1 MSIVVIT
8 GATAGIGRATSRRF
22 AKQGASI
29 ALLARGFDGLAATA
43 REVESRG
50 GRALPIA
57 VDVADAEGLRASAE
71 LIESEL
77 GPVDIWINNA
87 MTTVFGP
94 VTQLSPWE
102 YRRVTDVTYHG
113 VVWGT
118 MAALAVMRPRNRGTI
133 VQVSALAHRAILW
146 QAAYCAANHA
156 VRAFNDSLRSE
167 LLEEHSSIHLASVQ
181 LPPIASR
188 WCESELDRA
197 GERVPRNLPPE
208 IAAEA
213 IHVGDAVLEM
223 RTQLGSR
230 TNEGPPAL
238 EVSLASD
245 RRVG

>member
-1 MSIVVIT
+1 VPIVVIT
-8 GATAGIGRATSRRF
+8 GATAGIGRATSWRF
-22 AKQGASI
+22 AEQGASI

-43 REVESRG
+43 REVVSRG

-87 MTTVFGP
+87 TTTVFGR
-94 VTQLSPWE
+94 VAQLSPWE

-133 VQVSALAHRAILW
+133 IQISSALAHRAMPL
-146 QAAYCAANHA
+146 QSAYCGAMHA
-156 VRAFNDSLRSE
+156 VRAFTDSLRSE
-167 LLEEHSSIHLASVQ
+167 LLEEHSSIHLTTVQ
-181 LPPIASR
+181 LPAS
-188 WCESELDRA
+188 
-197 GERVPRNLPPE
+197 VPRILQPE

-213 IHVGDAVLEM
+213 IYHAATHRRCEIYVGEDASARLPIRARAEIDAADPHDPWP
-223 RTQLGSR
+223 
-230 TNEGPPAL
+230 EGDQPS
-238 EVSLASD
+238 E
-245 RRVG
+245 

>member
-1 MSIVVIT
+1 MPIVVIT
-8 GATAGIGRATSRRF
+8 GATTGIGLATSLRF
-22 AKQGASI
+22 AEQGASI

-43 REVESRG
+43 RQVEGRG
-50 GRALPIA
+50 GRVLPIA

-94 VTQLSPWE
+94 VAQLSPWE

-133 VQVSALAHRAILW
+133 VQVGSALAHRAIPL
-146 QAAYCAANHA
+146 QAAYCGANHA
-156 VRAFNDSLRSE
+156 VRAFTDSLRSE
-167 LLEEHSSIHLASVQ
+167 LLEEHSSIHLATVQ
-181 LPPIASR
+181 LPAI
-188 WCESELDRA
+188 L
-197 GERVPRNLPPE
+197 GQHVPRILRPE

-213 IHVGDAVLEM
+213 IYHAATHRRRVIHVGE
-223 RTQLGSR
+223 
-230 TNEGPPAL
+230 PK
-238 EVSLASD
+238 VSLASD
-245 RRVG
+245 RRAG